1 MKTFP
6 PTSSTRTP
14 ARSSGFT
21 VIEVLV
27 ALVILLIGGLAI
39 MNLFPPALNVVKG
52 SENREVA
59 MAQVK
64 GTLARYSSDP
74 ASIPDAVYDNT
85 DTYTDPS
92 TNQTSAVWTDLLN
105 AAVEG
110 SRSRNTS
117 LPTTPL
123 PNPPKTLEQVAED
136 NFNASALGHFKHIV
150 GERHKVIFYTDTTVT
165 PSVTR
170 SFVLLNHAYYYRTPD
185 STKTPNPGIRN
196 PKVSTAETIEGAR
209 VDENGK
215 LNFAD
220 AVYASDGAPLPTPLQ
235 AGIYYASYSWQ
246 NTVGG
251 PLQSIV
257 DELVDMTPLPDP
269 ITGAVNIKVFQSAR
283 VVAGPID
290 MKVFFPKLLP
300 PTIPPVN
307 ADAPFRGFLPVDPA
321 LQGKEVVVDY
331 DVLDWRWLVED
342 TNATVPTSKNNP
354 PLRAPAPVTARDVK
368 LSVPF
373 LGKPQSA
380 PVLPFPV
387 APVPDAALYAL
398 VMPAPDASGQLSV
411 DARGGKWTGTA
422 GVIGTDVVLDV
433 NSASATYDIAVGPY
447 TSPPDPVPMTAP
459 RVRTSY
465 WASHGWAQQL
475 SVAASSYY
483 VFDGKRPKGI
493 SEKWREFYWRP
504 LNNDGTPSS
513 NSGRLYFHSSEAGK
527 TIMVSFTNGTTKY
540 ANQIVTIGSRFVP
553 APSGAEFPN
562 MTTPA
567 AAGNEIFTTQGLV
580 AVAELID
587 GSGNPI
593 PADALTSVRGVSVRA
608 RTAWQQGSDYTQE
621 VAEMYRP
628 LN

>member
-39 MNLFPPALNVVKG
+39 MNLFPPALNVIKG

-64 GTLARYSSDP
+64 GNLARYSSDP
-74 ASIPDAVYDNT
+74 ASIPDAIYDNT
-85 DTYTDPS
+85 SVNDD
-92 TNQTSAVWTDLLN
+92 V
-105 AAVEG
+105 AVEG

-117 LPTTPL
+117 LP
-123 PNPPKTLEQVAED
+123 QVIANDPVASETNYGD
-136 NFNASALGHFKHIV
+136 SALGHFKHIV
-150 GERHKVIFYTDTTVT
+150 GERHKVISYTDTTVH
-165 PSVTR
+165 
-170 SFVLLNHAYYYRTPD
+170 SFVLLNYAYAYTAPMA
-185 STKTPNPGIRN
+185 TLGNPV
-196 PKVSTAETIEGAR
+196 VSTAETIEGAR

-220 AVYASDGAPLPTPLQ
+220 AVYASDGVPLPTPPQ

-246 NTVGG
+246 ATAGG
-251 PLQSIV
+251 PLQSIT
-257 DELVDMTPLPDP
+257 DELVDMTPPPDP

-290 MKVFFPKLLP
+290 MKGFYPKPLPPTIP

-321 LQGKEVVVDY
+321 LKGREVVVDY

-342 TNATVPTSKNNP
+342 SAATVPTSKINP
-354 PLRAPAPVTARDVK
+354 VVPTVALNAGTARDVK
-368 LSVPF
+368 LSIPF
-373 LGKPQSA
+373 LGTA
-380 PVLPFPV
+380 PPLP
-387 APVPDAALYAL
+387 APAPTPAPALYAL
-398 VMPAPDASGQLSV
+398 AMPAPDASGQIFSNAL
-411 DARGGKWTGTA
+411 GGKWTPTVG
-422 GVIGTDVVLDV
+422 GSDIVLDV
-433 NSASATYDIAVGPY
+433 SSASATYNVDDG
-447 TSPPDPVPMTAP
+447 TGNPMTAP

-483 VFDGKRPKGI
+483 AYDPNRTLVER
-493 SEKWREFYWRP
+493 WREFYWQP
-504 LNNDGTPSS
+504 LSDPTNTTTFGKSS
-513 NSGRLYFHSSEAGK
+513 NEPLYFHASEAGK
-527 TIMVSFTNGTTKY
+527 TIMVSFAKDPAKTGDPDIKVS
-540 ANQIVTIGSRFVP
+540 NQIVTIGSRLYD
-553 APSGAEFPN
+553 
-562 MTTPA
+562 A
-567 AAGNEIFTTQGLV
+567 AAEGIPTGTSPGAFIYTGGKV
-580 AVAELID
+580 ARAVLID
-587 GSGNPI
+587 VDGYDAKSVK
-593 PADALTSVRGVSVRA
+593 ALTSVRGVSVRA